1 MPHRLPL
8 FPLGSVL
15 FPGLTM
21 PLHVFEDRYR
31 RLMTDLLDLP
41 ADEPRRFGIV
51 GIELGH
57 EVGETSAHQLSEVGC
72 IAEVHTV
79 HRHDDGRFDVVVEGG
94 GRFRVDAFVDADD
107 EHPYLRA
114 ETTHL
119 PDELGADAE
128 ARAERVGRLFALYCE
143 RLKGIGIPAEPPDEF
158 PAEPLP
164 LSYAVSAAMVLDQ
177 REKQDLL
184 EAEHASAR
192 LELACDLLRRENRVL
207 TSLPTLPAGQF
218 MRREVNLN

>member
-31 RLMTDLLDLP
+31 HLVADLVALP
-41 ADEPRRFGIV
+41 ADAPRRFGIV

-57 EVGETSAHQLSEVGC
+57 EVGELSARQLYETGC
-72 IAEVHTV
+72 AVDVRSVRE
-79 HRHDDGRFDVVVEGG
+79 HDDGRYDLVVEGG
-94 GRFRVDAFVDADD
+94 SRFRIDHVLDPDD

-114 ETTHL
+114 DTTPM
-119 PDELGADAE
+119 PDDLGPDAD
-128 ARAERVGRLFALYCE
+128 ARAERVGRLFGVYCD
-143 RLKGIGIPAEPPDEF
+143 RLNGIGVPAEPPGDF
-158 PAEPLP
+158 PAAPLP

-177 REKQDLL
+177 HEKQKLL
-184 EAEHASAR
+184 EAEHAAAR
-192 LELACDLLRRENRVL
+192 LDLAGALLRRENRIL
-207 TSLPTLPAGQF
+207 AELATLPAGQF
-218 MRREVNLN
+218 LHRNVNMN